1 MDNMEITQNKMT
13 LEEVIDMLNAKISC
27 INNEI
32 SGTNEM
38 CNNGCC
44 VDCSLCYEQGTMSEQ
59 KEALKIAIQALE
71 QDTVPFD
78 FELYQA
84 GLMDLPTEIR
94 SIVATVLD
102 DIKKKIEVLNPV
114 DYVSISSYEGH
125 KGARD
130 IKDDI
135 LQIIDEYKN
144 GELLNGEMD
153 KNSPTARR

>member
-1 MDNMEITQNKMT
+1 MDDMEKTRNKMT
-13 LEEVIDMLNAKISC
+13 IEEVIDMLNAKISC
-27 INNEI
+27 INNKI
-32 SGTNEM
+32 SGVNEM

-84 GLMDLPTEIR
+84 GLMDMP
-94 SIVATVLD
+94 
-102 DIKKKIEVLNPV
+102 KGMIEVFN
-114 DYVSISSYEGH
+114 
-125 KGARD
+125 K
-130 IKDDI
+130 IKAEIEQIAEEEQKHDEKWAI
-135 LQIIDEYKN
+135 GLRYAVKIIDKYKN
-144 GELLNGEMD
+144 GELSNGEMD